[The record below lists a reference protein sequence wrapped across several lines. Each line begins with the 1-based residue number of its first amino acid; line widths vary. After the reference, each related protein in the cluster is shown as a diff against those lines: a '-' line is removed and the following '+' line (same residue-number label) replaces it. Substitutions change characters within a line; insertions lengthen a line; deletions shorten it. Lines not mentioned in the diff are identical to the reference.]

1 MPDQPTIQQQLRAEL
16 TDAIKSGGNVRRDVI
31 RHIESDVSR
40 AKADPGFSGEVD
52 DALYT
57 EVIVAYA
64 KRMAKARTEFVAAGE
79 RGAVH
84 AERLTA
90 EIDYLR
96 RWMPETVSAE
106 ETAGLVRK
114 VVAEVVAAD
123 PDTPPAKLTGRIIGQ
138 VMRSG
143 EGLDGAL
150 VQQLVRRLLEA
161 GA

>member
-16 TDAIKSGGNVRRDVI
+16 TDAIKSGDAIRRDVI
-31 RHIESDVSR
+31 RHIETDVSR
-40 AKADPGFSGEVD
+40 AKADPGFSREVD

-57 EVIVAYA
+57 DVIGAYA

-79 RGAVH
+79 RGAAH
-84 AERLTA
+84 AARLTA
-90 EIDYLR
+90 EIDYLQ
-96 RWMPETVSAE
+96 RWLPLTAGTE
-106 ETAGLVRK
+106 ETEALVRR
-114 VVAEVVAAD
+114 VAAEVTATE

-143 EGLDGAL
+143 EELDGAL